1 MTPHRLTV
9 RVYYEDTD
17 LAGVVF
23 HANYLRYY
31 ERGRSDAL
39 RELGVDQTALKAA
52 GVVFVVRRIEVD
64 YLAPA
69 RFEDL
74 LEIVTRVESLKGA
87 SAMMIQEVRR
97 DGQVLNRARV
107 SVACMTLDGRPVRLP
122 PEARAALQALAQA

>member
-1 MTPHRLTV
+1 MTEHRLTV

-23 HANYLRYY
+23 YANYLRYY

-39 RELGVDQTALKAA
+39 RELGVDQSALKAA

-74 LEIVTRVESLKGA
+74 LEVATRVETLKGA
-87 SAMMIQEVRR
+87 SATMLQEVRR
-97 DGQVLNRARV
+97 DGRVLNRARV

-122 PEARAALQALAQA
+122 PEARAAMERLAG

>member
-1 MTPHRLTV
+1 MTEHRLPV

-23 HANYLRYY
+23 YANYLRYY

-39 RELGVDQTALKAA
+39 RELGVDQTSLKAA

-74 LEIVTRVESLKGA
+74 LEVVTRVETLKGA
-87 SAMMIQEVRR
+87 SAEMIQEIRR
-97 DGQVLNRARV
+97 GDQVLNRARV
-107 SVACMTLDGRPVRLP
+107 FVACMTLEGRPVRLP
-122 PEARAALQALAQA
+122 REARSAMERLLG

>member
-1 MTPHRLTV
+1 MTEHRLTV

-23 HANYLRYY
+23 YANYLRYY

-39 RELGVDQTALKAA
+39 RELGVDQSALKAA

-69 RFEDL
+69 RFEDE
-74 LEIVTRVESLKGA
+74 LEVATWVVSLKGA
-87 SAMMIQEVRR
+87 SAQMRQEVRR
-97 DGQVLNRARV
+97 DGQVLNRATV
-107 SVACMTLDGRPVRLP
+107 SVACMTLEGRPVRLP
-122 PEARAALQALAQA
+122 AEARAAMERLLG

>member
-1 MTPHRLTV
+1 MTEHRLTV

-23 HANYLRYY
+23 YANYLRYY

-39 RELGVDQTALKAA
+39 RELGVDQSALKAA

-64 YLAPA
+64 YVAPA

-74 LEIVTRVESLKGA
+74 LEVVTRVETLKGA
-87 SAMMIQEVRR
+87 SAVMGQEIRR
-97 DGQVLNRARV
+97 DGLTLNRARV

-122 PEARAALQALAQA
+122 PEARAAMERLAG